1 LLCAGSPLVVEVVNP
16 ANRMSLHYGNAALS
30 VPVAQ
35 TVWATVNMAGYAYL
49 IPPEAIIPTV
59 VGMYATAGFSS

>member
-1 LLCAGSPLVVEVVNP
+1 VNP
-16 ANRMSLHYGNAALS
+16 ANKMSLHYGNATMC

-35 TVWATVNMAGYAYL
+35 TVWATINMAGYGGL

-59 VGMYATAGFSS
+59 VGMLLPSCLLEFVNH